1 MREGRGK
8 GEEDRQ
14 KEIKFESFLLGP
26 PEKSGVEKLSTE
38 EGKRNRKKRERDGA
52 PGSGFSARESHSCTF
67 TPKFP
72 IASPRPLRSQLFSLI
87 EKTQCR
93 PPLPASS
100 PLKIP
105 KKTESGGT
113 QCGSGATS
121 RPFQAFSVGA
131 YTGLR
136 VGSHYTSPC
145 LSLHTVLTVGSINLQ

>member
-14 KEIKFESFLLGP
+14 KEIKFESP
-26 PEKSGVEKLSTE
+26 PEKSGVEKLSIE

-93 PPLPASS
+93 PPSASLFPAQNS
-100 PLKIP
+100 
-105 KKTESGGT
+105 KK
-113 QCGSGATS
+113 
-121 RPFQAFSVGA
+121 
-131 YTGLR
+131 
-136 VGSHYTSPC
+136 
-145 LSLHTVLTVGSINLQ
+145 N